1 MIWFKKIFHEVNNL
15 DDREKKERLFFHD
28 IINQTHGLILFFT
41 QKQSTDTTISV
52 EEIHLLEKEVRTLQ
66 SLIKDHFHFKHKN
79 LPLTYDWVPFDIAE
93 AAVRSL
99 IQTYLPTDSVKTT
112 ISTSFLEIENSF
124 VYFPIFYRIMN
135 NLIKNMAEVKTD
147 EVYLYFKYSEAGLLI
162 ETKNKN
168 NSNHSSEE
176 LADKIN
182 QGKIL
187 NNLSQVQVDEALGL
201 ESIYHLSVANGG
213 SFEFEIK
220 DGYWINRILLTGP
233 EKINQQNVTKKAA

>member
-1 MIWFKKIFHEVNNL
+1 MIWLKKIFHEVNNL

-28 IINQTHGLILFFT
+28 IINQTHGLILFFN
-41 QKQSTDTTISV
+41 QKQCTNKTISV
-52 EEIHLLEKEVRTLQ
+52 EEIHSLEKEVRTLQ

-79 LPLTYDWVPFDIAE
+79 LQLTYDWVPFDIAE

-99 IQTYLPTDSVKTT
+99 LQTYLPTESVETT
-112 ISTSFLEIENSF
+112 FSTSFLEKENSL

-147 EVYLYFKYSEAGLLI
+147 QVHLYFKYSEAGLLI

-168 NSNHSSEE
+168 NSNHSFEE
-176 LADKIN
+176 LTDRIN
-182 QGKIL
+182 QEKPFD
-187 NNLSQVQVDEALGL
+187 NLSPVDEALGL
-201 ESIYHLSVANGG
+201 ESIYHLSMASGG

-220 DGYWINRILLTGP
+220 DGHWINRIFLTGP
-233 EKINQQNVTKKAA
+233 EKVNQQNMTKKAA